1 LAGVEAPEAFNASG
15 KENPM
20 SAFVVNSN
28 VMAKVVT
35 AILLNLD
42 TFDGESTCRVALL
55 AALTN
60 AQKEVGTRIGRKL
73 FLMNRKALSA
83 RYGRGEHLGLPE
95 FVFEKWAD
103 ATPVEQFKAMCCL
116 LYQCCEGKVPNSRL
130 YDELNHA
137 AGELAQRIVQDLPE
151 YDMAPWGN

>member
-1 LAGVEAPEAFNASG
+1 
-15 KENPM
+15 M
-20 SAFVVNSN
+20 SAFMVNTN

-55 AALTN
+55 ASPTD
-60 AQKEVGTRIGRKL
+60 AQKEAGSKIGKRL
-73 FLMNRKALSA
+73 FLLNRRALRA
-83 RYGRGEHLGLPE
+83 RYGGSTHLGVRE
-95 FVFEKWAD
+95 FVFDRWAD
-103 ATPVEQFKAMCCL
+103 ATPVQQFKAMSCL
-116 LYQCCEGKVPNSRL
+116 LYQCHEGKVRGSRL

-151 YDMAPWGN
+151 YDMAAWGN

>member
-1 LAGVEAPEAFNASG
+1 
-15 KENPM
+15 M
-20 SAFVVNSN
+20 SAFMVNTS

-55 AALTN
+55 ASPTD
-60 AQKEVGTRIGRKL
+60 AQKEAGTKIGRKL
-73 FLMNRKALSA
+73 FLMNRRALST
-83 RYGRGEHLGLPE
+83 RYGCGNHLRLPE

-103 ATPVEQFKAMCCL
+103 ATPVQQFKAMSCL
-116 LYQCCEGKVPNSRL
+116 LYQCHEGKVHESRL

-151 YDMAPWGN
+151 YEKASWGD